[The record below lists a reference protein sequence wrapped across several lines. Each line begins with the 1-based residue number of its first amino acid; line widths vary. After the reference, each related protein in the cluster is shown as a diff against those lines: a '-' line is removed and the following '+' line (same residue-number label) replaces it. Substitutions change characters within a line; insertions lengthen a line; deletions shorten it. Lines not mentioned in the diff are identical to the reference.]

1 VSIDTATQFSFLE
14 REQYDII
21 IPLVYAGHFSHQ
33 NDIFWTGVFVEPI
46 TTYIAELWYVCVCK
60 RIDWL

>member
-1 VSIDTATQFSFLE
+1 MNFSSNISVLNFVKLGCPLILPQFSFLE

-33 NDIFWTGVFVEPI
+33 NDIF
-46 TTYIAELWYVCVCK
+46 
-60 RIDWL
+60 